1 MYEQVQVVRSL
12 MRMAWLYRW
21 VGLAV
26 AIVVCALGWLGVQ
39 AMPDQYKVNAKVY
52 LDSRSMLRPLLRGIA
67 FESGSLANTTMLLSR
82 TLLTRPNLEE
92 VARRTDLDLGT
103 KTPEEFDKLITD
115 LAKDIKIAGTTRD
128 NIYDIQY
135 THTTPKV
142 AKAVVDELLNTFM
155 ESTLGNTR
163 RETAV
168 TQKFLEEQIAAYEK
182 RLLEAEDRL
191 KQFKQRNVGIMP
203 GSQGGYFARLEAAH
217 AQLKEAQL
225 QLQEAMTTRD
235 QIRQQAKAQPADAPG
250 GMGSD
255 LFGGDEFGVGSVDQD
270 PQVTYFD
277 SKIQEL
283 LGRIDE
289 LLVGFTEK
297 HPDIVGMRKMIENL
311 EAKKAEKIAELE
323 AAAAEA
329 PPPVEDAGFSGFGSN
344 PFKQQLEMQAAQAD
358 ANVAALQTRVAE
370 YENRVKELERRV
382 DTVPEVEAEL
392 QRLNR
397 DYSINKSQYDE
408 LLKRRELAY
417 MSQEADQSEDDVK
430 VKIIEPPRVPL
441 LPTGP
446 NRLLFASIVLVVGLG
461 AGAGLSFVLSQLNP
475 RVVDVPELKE
485 LSGLPVIG
493 VISMTSSPM
502 HRQQRRYEL
511 MAFSAA
517 LSGLVL
523 IYVGQVV
530 LFVMGVDLHGK
541 LSSVLGLIA

>member
-26 AIVVCALGWLGVQ
+26 AIVVCALGWIGVQ
-39 AMPDQYKVNAKVY
+39 ALPDQYKVNAKVY

-103 KTPEEFDKLITD
+103 KTPEEFDELITD
-115 LAKDIKIAGTTRD
+115 LAKDIKIVGTTRD

-155 ESTLGNTR
+155 ESTLGDTR

-182 RLLEAEDRL
+182 RLIEAEDRL

-203 GSQGGYFARLEAAH
+203 GSQGGYFSRLEAAH
-217 AQLKEAQL
+217 TQLKEAQL

-235 QIRQQAKAQPADAPG
+235 QIKQQVASQPAQAEDPFSDDMVGAEG
-250 GMGSD
+250 GGIES
-255 LFGGDEFGVGSVDQD
+255 D

-277 SKIQEL
+277 GKIQEL
-283 LGRIDE
+283 QGRIDE
-289 LLVGFTEK
+289 LLVGFTDK
-297 HPDIVGMRKMIENL
+297 HPDVVGMRKMIENL
-311 EAKKAEKIAELE
+311 EAKKADKIAELE
-323 AAAAEA
+323 KLAAEA
-329 PPPVEDAGFSGFGSN
+329 PPAAEDEFGGFSAN
-344 PFKQQLEMQAAQAD
+344 PFKQQLQMQAAQAD

-370 YENRVKELERRV
+370 YESRVKELERRV

-417 MSQEADQSEDDVK
+417 MAQEADQSEDDVK

-446 NRLLFASIVLVVGLG
+446 NRLLFASIVLIVGLG

>member
-26 AIVVCALGWLGVQ
+26 AIVVCALGWIGVQ
-39 AMPDQYKVNAKVY
+39 ALPDQYQVNAKVY

-67 FESGSLANTTMLLSR
+67 FESGSLANTTLLLSR

-103 KTPEEFDKLITD
+103 KTPEEFDELISD
-115 LAKDIKIAGTTRD
+115 LAKDITITGTTRD
-128 NIYDIQY
+128 NIYDIEY

-155 ESTLGNTR
+155 ESTLGDTR

-182 RLLEAEDRL
+182 RLIEAEDRL
-191 KQFKQRNVGIMP
+191 KQFKQRNVGMMP
-203 GSQGGYFARLEAAH
+203 GSQGGYFSRLESAH

-235 QIRQQAKAQPADAPG
+235 QIKQQAASQPAQAEDPFG
-250 GMGSD
+250 GD
-255 LFGGDEFGVGSVDQD
+255 LFGAEDGGIESD
-270 PQVTYFD
+270 PQVAYFD
-277 SKIQEL
+277 GKIQEL
-283 LGRIDE
+283 QGRIDE

-297 HPDIVGMRKMIENL
+297 HPDVVGMRKMIENL

-323 AAAAEA
+323 KLAAEA
-329 PPPVEDAGFSGFGSN
+329 PPTEEDEFGGFGGN
-344 PFKQQLEMQAAQAD
+344 PFKQQLQMQAAQAD

-370 YENRVKELERRV
+370 YESRVKELERRV

-397 DYSINKSQYDE
+397 DYSINKNQYDE

-446 NRLLFASIVLVVGLG
+446 NRLLFASIVLVIGLG

>member
-1 MYEQVQVVRSL
+1 MYEQVQVLRSL

-39 AMPDQYKVNAKVY
+39 ALPDQYKVNAKVY

-67 FESGSLANTTMLLSR
+67 FESGSLANTTLLLSR

-103 KTPEEFDKLITD
+103 KTPEEFDELISD
-115 LAKDIKIAGTTRD
+115 LAKDITITGTTRD

-155 ESTLGNTR
+155 ESTLGDTR

-182 RLLEAEDRL
+182 RLIEAEDRL
-191 KQFKQRNVGIMP
+191 KQFKQRNVGMMP
-203 GSQGGYFARLEAAH
+203 GSQGGYFSRLESAH

-235 QIRQQAKAQPADAPG
+235 QIKQQAASQPAEMEDPFG
-250 GMGSD
+250 GD
-255 LFGGDEFGVGSVDQD
+255 LFGGEDAGLESD
-270 PQVTYFD
+270 PQVAYFD
-277 SKIQEL
+277 GKIEEL
-283 LGRIDE
+283 QGRIDE

-297 HPDIVGMRKMIENL
+297 HPDVVGMRKMIENL

-323 AAAAEA
+323 KLAAEA
-329 PPPVEDAGFSGFGSN
+329 PTAEEDEFSGFGGN
-344 PFKQQLEMQAAQAD
+344 PFKQQLQMQAAQAD

-370 YENRVKELERRV
+370 YESRVKDLERRV

-397 DYSINKSQYDE
+397 DYSINKNQYDE

-446 NRLLFASIVLVVGLG
+446 NRLLFASIVLVIGLG

-475 RVVDVPELKE
+475 RVVDVPELKD

-493 VISMTSSPM
+493 VISMTSSPL

>member
-1 MYEQVQVVRSL
+1 
-12 MRMAWLYRW
+12 
-21 VGLAV
+21 
-26 AIVVCALGWLGVQ
+26 
-39 AMPDQYKVNAKVY
+39 
-52 LDSRSMLRPLLRGIA
+52 MLRPLLRGIA

-103 KTPEEFDKLITD
+103 KTPEEFDELITD
-115 LAKDIKIAGTTRD
+115 LAKDIKIVGTTRD

-155 ESTLGNTR
+155 ESTLGDTR

-182 RLLEAEDRL
+182 RLIEAEDRL

-203 GSQGGYFARLEAAH
+203 GSQGGYFSRLEAAH
-217 AQLKEAQL
+217 TQLKEAQL

-235 QIRQQAKAQPADAPG
+235 QIKQQVASQPAQAEDPFSDDMVGAEG
-250 GMGSD
+250 GGIES
-255 LFGGDEFGVGSVDQD
+255 D

-277 SKIQEL
+277 GKIQEL
-283 LGRIDE
+283 QGRIDE
-289 LLVGFTEK
+289 LLVGFTDK
-297 HPDIVGMRKMIENL
+297 HPDVVGMRKMIENL
-311 EAKKAEKIAELE
+311 EAKKADKIAELE
-323 AAAAEA
+323 KLAAEA
-329 PPPVEDAGFSGFGSN
+329 PPAAEDEFGGFSAN
-344 PFKQQLEMQAAQAD
+344 PFKQQLQMQAAQAD

-370 YENRVKELERRV
+370 YESRVKELERRV

-417 MSQEADQSEDDVK
+417 MAQEADQSEDDVK

-446 NRLLFASIVLVVGLG
+446 NRLLFASIVLIVGLG

>member
-26 AIVVCALGWLGVQ
+26 AIVVCALGWIGVQ
-39 AMPDQYKVNAKVY
+39 ALPDQYKVNAKVY

-103 KTPEEFDKLITD
+103 KTPEEFDELITD
-115 LAKDIKIAGTTRD
+115 LAKDIKIVGTTRD

-155 ESTLGNTR
+155 ESTLGDTR

-182 RLLEAEDRL
+182 RLIEAEDRL

-203 GSQGGYFARLEAAH
+203 GSQGGYFSRLEAAH
-217 AQLKEAQL
+217 TQLKEAQL

-235 QIRQQAKAQPADAPG
+235 QIKQQVASQPAQAEDPFSDDMVGAEG
-250 GMGSD
+250 GGIES
-255 LFGGDEFGVGSVDQD
+255 D

-277 SKIQEL
+277 GKIQEL
-283 LGRIDE
+283 QGRIDE
-289 LLVGFTEK
+289 LLVGFTDK
-297 HPDIVGMRKMIENL
+297 HPDVFGMRKMIENL
-311 EAKKAEKIAELE
+311 EAKKADKIAELE
-323 AAAAEA
+323 KLAAEA
-329 PPPVEDAGFSGFGSN
+329 PPAAEDEFGGFSAN
-344 PFKQQLEMQAAQAD
+344 PFKQQLQMQAAQAD

-370 YENRVKELERRV
+370 YESRVKELERRV

-417 MSQEADQSEDDVK
+417 MAQEADQSEDDVK

-446 NRLLFASIVLVVGLG
+446 NRLLFASIVLIVGLG

>member
-39 AMPDQYKVNAKVY
+39 ALPDQYKVNAKVY

-103 KTPEEFDKLITD
+103 KTPEEFDELITD
-115 LAKDIKIAGTTRD
+115 LAKDIKIVGTTRD

-155 ESTLGNTR
+155 ESTLGDTR

-182 RLLEAEDRL
+182 RLIEAEDRL

-203 GSQGGYFARLEAAH
+203 GSQGGYFSRLEAAH
-217 AQLKEAQL
+217 TQLKEAQL

-235 QIRQQAKAQPADAPG
+235 QIKQQAASQPSQAEDP
-250 GMGSD
+250 
-255 LFGGDEFGVGSVDQD
+255 FGGEMPGAEDGGIESD
-270 PQVTYFD
+270 PQVAYFD
-277 SKIQEL
+277 GKIREL
-283 LGRIDE
+283 EGRIDE

-297 HPDIVGMRKMIENL
+297 HPDVVGMRKMIENL

-323 AAAAEA
+323 KLAAEA
-329 PPPVEDAGFSGFGSN
+329 PPVAEDEFGGFSGN
-344 PFKQQLEMQAAQAD
+344 PFKQQLQMQAAQAD

-370 YENRVKELERRV
+370 YESRVKELERRV

-417 MSQEADQSEDDVK
+417 MAQEADQSEDDVK

>member
-39 AMPDQYKVNAKVY
+39 VMPDQYKVNAKVY

-115 LAKDIKIAGTTRD
+115 LAKDISIAGTTRD

-135 THTTPKV
+135 SHTTPKV

-203 GSQGGYFARLEAAH
+203 GSQGGYFSRLEAAH
-217 AQLKEAQL
+217 TQLKEAQL

-235 QIRQQAKAQPADAPG
+235 QIKQQAASAPSQVEDPFGAD
-250 GMGSD
+250 M
-255 LFGGDEFGVGSVDQD
+255 FGDEGGAGGIESD
-270 PQVTYFD
+270 PQVAYFD
-277 SKIQEL
+277 GKIQEL
-283 LGRIDE
+283 EGRIDE

-323 AAAAEA
+323 KLAAEA
-329 PPPVEDAGFSGFGSN
+329 PPAAEDDFGGFGAN
-344 PFKQQLEMQAAQAD
+344 PFKQQLQMQAAQAD

-417 MSQEADQSEDDVK
+417 MAQEADQSEDDVK

-446 NRLLFASIVLVVGLG
+446 NRLLFASIVLVIGLG

-475 RVVDVPELKE
+475 SVVDVPELKE